1 MVFKALTIAGSDSGG
16 GAGIQADLKTFAAL
30 GVYGS
35 SVITAI
41 TAQNTVGVT
50 AVHDIPPAIV
60 TAQLDAVLSDIGANA
75 AKTGMLSS
83 APIIGAVAAAV
94 RRHGLTKLVVDPVMV
109 AKSGDRLLREEA
121 VAALRAELLPLAL
134 IVTPNIP
141 EAETLAGMTI
151 ANDDDRREAARRIAA
166 YGPRFVIIK
175 GGHAEG
181 DPVDLLFDGRDF
193 VSIGAGPR
201 IDTPN
206 THGTGCTFA
215 AAITAGLARGLA
227 PEAATR
233 EAKGYLT
240 AALQASYRI
249 GAGHSPVN
257 HFFAWWSPEP
267 ARAGERRE
275 S

>member
-1 MVFKALTIAGSDSGG
+1 MVHKALTIAGSDSGG
-16 GAGIQADLKTFAAL
+16 GAGVQADLKTFAAL

-50 AVHDIPPAIV
+50 AVHEIPPAIV
-60 TAQLDAVLSDIGANA
+60 TAQLDAVLDDIGADA
-75 AKTGMLSS
+75 TKTGMLSS
-83 APIIGAVAAAV
+83 ALIIGAVAAAV

-109 AKSGDRLLREEA
+109 AKSGDRLLREAA
-121 VAALRAELLPLAL
+121 VTALRAELLPLAL

-141 EAETLAGMTI
+141 EAETLAEMTI
-151 ANDDDRREAARRIAA
+151 ANDDDRREAARRVAA
-166 YGPRFVIIK
+166 YGPRFVVIK
-175 GGHAEG
+175 GGHAAG
-181 DPVDLLFDGRDF
+181 DPIDLLFDGRDF
-193 VSIGAGPR
+193 VLIGAGPR
-201 IDTPN
+201 VDTPN

-227 PEAATR
+227 PEAAVR

-257 HFFAWWSPEP
+257 HFYAWWSPEP
-267 ARAGERRE
+267 ARAGERE
-275 S
+275 EG

>member
-1 MVFKALTIAGSDSGG
+1 MVHKALTIAGSDSGG

-50 AVHDIPPAIV
+50 AVHEIPPAIV
-60 TAQLDAVLSDIGANA
+60 TAQLDAVLSDIGADA

-121 VAALRAELLPLAL
+121 VAALREELLPLAL

-175 GGHAEG
+175 GGHAAG
-181 DPVDLLFDGRDF
+181 DPIDLLYDGRDF
-193 VSIGAGPR
+193 VPIGAGPR

-227 PEAATR
+227 PEAAVR
-233 EAKGYLT
+233 EAKEYLT
-240 AALQASYRI
+240 AALRASYRI

-257 HFFAWWSPEP
+257 HFHAWWSPEP
-267 ARAGERRE
+267 ARAGGRE
-275 S
+275 EG